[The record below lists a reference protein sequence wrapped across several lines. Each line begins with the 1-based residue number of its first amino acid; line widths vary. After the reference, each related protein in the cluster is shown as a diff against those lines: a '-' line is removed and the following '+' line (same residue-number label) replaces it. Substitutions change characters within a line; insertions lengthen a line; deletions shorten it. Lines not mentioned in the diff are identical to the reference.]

1 MNGWGVP
8 YGFFFTFP
16 LKFKEVIFCLRSFLM
31 IRKFILFFLI
41 VSLFMFVYLSCSSK
55 EHDIE
60 AAAASLNTDELAH
73 DVQILSSDDFEGR
86 FPASLG
92 EEKTIEFLKTE
103 FEKVGL
109 KPGNGESCFQEV
121 PLVEITASPQ
131 TELVITGG
139 KNPLEFAYGDDFVG
153 VTLRV
158 QEKVT
163 VESSDMIF
171 VGYGIVAPEYEWN
184 DYEGID
190 ARGKTVVMLVNDP
203 GFATEDPELFKG
215 RAMTYYGRW
224 TYKYEE
230 AARQGAACAVIIHET
245 EPAAY
250 GWGVVRKGWTGPNFS
265 LVSEDGNASR
275 CAVESWITLET
286 ARTIFEAAGQDY
298 DNLKTSAAI
307 PGFKA
312 VPFGLK
318 ASLALENSIRKVL
331 SRNVIGLLP
340 GSERSDEYII
350 YTAHWDH
357 FGKDPNLEGDQIFN
371 GALDNAT
378 GTAALIELAEAFQ
391 RLGSPPLRSILFMA
405 VTAEEQGL
413 LGSGYYANHPTYP
426 LNKTV
431 AVINMDSLNIYGRMK
446 DIRIVGYGQSELDE
460 YVKAYAAE
468 VGRVVLPNPT
478 PEKGSFYRSDHFPFA
493 KQGVPALSAG
503 SGIQHLEKGE
513 EWGRAQKESYVRE
526 KYHQVSDEYDPNWD
540 LSGLLE
546 DLHMYFMI
554 GYRLSMESNF
564 PDWNEGSEFKSKRD
578 TDMQYR

>member
-1 MNGWGVP
+1 
-8 YGFFFTFP
+8 
-16 LKFKEVIFCLRSFLM
+16 M
-31 IRKFILFFLI
+31 IRKFITCFLI
-41 VSLFMFVYLSCSSK
+41 TVSTLFIFSSCSRK
-55 EHDIE
+55 THDIE
-60 AAAASLNTDELAH
+60 AAVASLNTDELAN
-73 DVQILSSDDFEGR
+73 DVKILSSDDFEGR
-86 FPASLG
+86 FPASPG
-92 EEKTIEFLKTE
+92 EEKTIQFLKEE

-109 KPGNGESCFQEV
+109 KPGNGESFFQEV

-131 TELVITGG
+131 TKLVITGG
-139 KNPLEFAYGDDFVG
+139 KKPLEFAYGDDFVG

-158 QEKVT
+158 QEKVA
-163 VESSDMIF
+163 VDNSDMIF
-171 VGYGIVAPEYEWN
+171 VGYGIVAPEYQWN

-203 GFATEDPELFKG
+203 GFATQAPELFNG

-250 GWGVVRKGWTGPNFS
+250 GWDVVRNGWTGPNFS
-265 LVSEDGNASR
+265 HVSEDGNAAR
-275 CAVESWITLET
+275 CVVESWITLET
-286 ARTIFEAAGQDY
+286 TRTIFEAAGKNY
-298 DNLKTSAAI
+298 DDLKKSAEK

-312 VPFGLK
+312 IPLGLK
-318 ASLALENSIRKVL
+318 ASLILENNIRNSI

-340 GSERSDEYII
+340 GSERADEYII

-357 FGKDPNLEGDQIFN
+357 FGKNPDLEGDQIYN

-391 RLGSPPLRSILFMA
+391 RLGSPPHRSILFMA

-413 LGSGYYANHPTYP
+413 LGSDYYATHPIYP
-426 LNKTV
+426 LTKTV

-446 DIRIVGYGQSELDE
+446 DIRIVGYGQSELDD
-460 YVKAYAAE
+460 YVKAYAEE

-503 SGIQHLEKGE
+503 SGVQHLEKGE
-513 EWGRAQKESYVRE
+513 KWGLAQIENYIRE
-526 KYHQVSDEYDPNWD
+526 KYHKPSDEFDPDWD

-546 DLHMYFMI
+546 DLHMYFKI
-554 GYRLSMESNF
+554 GWRLSMESTF
-564 PDWNEGSEFKSKRD
+564 PNWKEGSEFKSKRD
-578 TDMQYR
+578 ADMQNR

>member
-1 MNGWGVP
+1 
-8 YGFFFTFP
+8 
-16 LKFKEVIFCLRSFLM
+16 M
-31 IRKFILFFLI
+31 IRKLIFFLLI
-41 VSLFMFVYLSCSSK
+41 ISLFMYDYLACRSK

-60 AAAASLNTDELAH
+60 AAADSLNTDELAH

-92 EEKTIEFLKTE
+92 EEKTIAFLKRE

-109 KPGNGESCFQEV
+109 KPGNGESFFQEV

-139 KNPLEFAYGDDFVG
+139 ENPLEFAYGDDFVG

-158 QEKVT
+158 QEKVS
-163 VESSDMIF
+163 VENSDMIF

-203 GFATEDPELFKG
+203 GFATEDAELFKG

-230 AARQGAACAVIIHET
+230 AARQGAACAIIIHET

-250 GWGVVRKGWTGPNFS
+250 GWNVVRNGWTGPNFS

-286 ARTIFEAAGQDY
+286 AWTIFEAAGQNY
-298 DNLKTSAAI
+298 DDLKTSAAK

-312 VPFGLK
+312 VPLGLK
-318 ASLALENSIRKVL
+318 ANLALENSIRKAI

-357 FGKDPNLEGDQIFN
+357 FGKDSNLEGDQIFN

-391 RLGSPPLRSILFMA
+391 QLGSPPLRSILFMA

-413 LGSGYYANHPTYP
+413 LGSDYYATHPIYP

-460 YVKAYAAE
+460 YVKAYAVE

-513 EWGRAQKESYVRE
+513 EWGRTQKENYVRE

-554 GYRLSMESNF
+554 GYRLSTESSF
-564 PDWNEGSEFKSKRD
+564 PNWNEGSEFKSKRD
-578 TDMQYR
+578 ADMQNH

>member
-1 MNGWGVP
+1 MIKKSVL
-8 YGFFFTFP
+8 YLLISSVFMFTF
-16 LKFKEVIFCLRSFLM
+16 V
-31 IRKFILFFLI
+31 
-41 VSLFMFVYLSCSSK
+41 SCSSD

-60 AAAASLNTDELAH
+60 AAVASLNTDELAH
-73 DVQILSSDDFEGR
+73 DVEILSSDEFEGR
-86 FPASLG
+86 FPASPG
-92 EEKTIEFLKTE
+92 EEKTLEFLKAE

-109 KPGNGESCFQEV
+109 KAGNGDSFFQEV

-131 TELVITGG
+131 TKLVVTGS
-139 KNPLEFAYGDDFVG
+139 KTPLEFSYGDDFVG

-158 QEKVT
+158 QEKVS
-163 VESSDMIF
+163 VENSDMIF
-171 VGYGIVAPEYEWN
+171 VGYGIVAPEYNWN

-190 ARGKTVVMLVNDP
+190 AKGKTVVMLVNDP
-203 GFATEDPELFKG
+203 GFATEDPDLFKG

-230 AARQGAACAVIIHET
+230 AARQGAACAIIIHET
-245 EPAAY
+245 APAAY
-250 GWGVVRKGWTGPNFS
+250 GWNVVWNGWTGPNFS

-286 ARTIFEAAGQDY
+286 AKTIFKASEQDY
-298 DNLKTSAAI
+298 NDLKKSAQQ
-307 PGFKA
+307 PGFEA
-312 VPFGLK
+312 VPLGLK
-318 ASLALENSIRKVL
+318 ANLVLENKIRKAI

-340 GSERSDEYII
+340 GSERADEFII

-391 RLGSPPLRSILFMA
+391 QLGLPPLRSILFMA

-413 LGSGYYANHPTYP
+413 LGSEYYATHPIYP

-460 YVKAYAAE
+460 YVKAYAKE

-478 PEKGSFYRSDHFPFA
+478 PEKGSFFRSDHFPFA

-513 EWGRAQKESYVRE
+513 KWGLAQKENYVRE

-554 GYRLSMESNF
+554 GYRLSMESSF
-564 PDWNEGSEFKSKRD
+564 PNWNEGSEFKAKRD
-578 TDMQYR
+578 ADMQTL

>member
-1 MNGWGVP
+1 
-8 YGFFFTFP
+8 
-16 LKFKEVIFCLRSFLM
+16 M
-31 IRKFILFFLI
+31 IRKFITCFLI
-41 VSLFMFVYLSCSSK
+41 IALTLFIFSSCSRK
-55 EHDIE
+55 THDIE
-60 AAAASLNTDELAH
+60 AAVASLNTDELAN
-73 DVQILSSDDFEGR
+73 DVKILSSDDFEGR
-86 FPASLG
+86 FPASPG
-92 EEKTIEFLKTE
+92 EEKTIQFLKEE

-109 KPGNGESCFQEV
+109 KPGNGESFFQEV

-131 TELVITGG
+131 AKLVITGG
-139 KNPLEFAYGDDFVG
+139 KKPLEFVYGDDFVG

-158 QEKVT
+158 QEKVA
-163 VESSDMIF
+163 VENSDMIF
-171 VGYGIVAPEYEWN
+171 VGYGIVAPEYQWN

-203 GFATEDPELFKG
+203 GFATQDPELFNG

-250 GWGVVRKGWTGPNFS
+250 GWDVVRNGWTGPNFS
-265 LVSEDGNASR
+265 HVSEDGNAAR

-286 ARTIFEAAGQDY
+286 TRTIFEAAGKNY
-298 DNLKTSAAI
+298 DDLKKSAEK
-307 PGFKA
+307 PGFK
-312 VPFGLK
+312 PILLGLK
-318 ASLALENSIRKVL
+318 ASLTLENSIRNSI

-340 GSERSDEYII
+340 GSERADEYII

-357 FGKDPNLEGDQIFN
+357 FGKNPDLEGDQIFN

-391 RLGSPPLRSILFMA
+391 RLGSPPQRSILFLA

-413 LGSGYYANHPTYP
+413 LGSDYYATHPIYP
-426 LNKTV
+426 LTKTA

-446 DIRIVGYGQSELDE
+446 DIRIVGYGQSELDD
-460 YVKAYAAE
+460 YVKAYAEE
-468 VGRVVLPNPT
+468 VGRIVLPNPT

-493 KQGVPALSAG
+493 KQGVPALNAG
-503 SGIQHLEKGE
+503 SGVQHLEKGE
-513 EWGRAQKESYVRE
+513 KWGLAQMENYIRD
-526 KYHQVSDEYDPNWD
+526 KYHKPSDEFDPNWD

-546 DLHMYFMI
+546 DLHMYFKL
-554 GYRLSMESNF
+554 GWRLSMESTF
-564 PDWNEGSEFKSKRD
+564 PNWKEGSEFKSKRD
-578 TDMQYR
+578 ADMQNR